1 MSVTVEH
8 WNRLIRRFGS
18 PRDRVSNVGEA
29 VQEHTDQATRIWLY
43 SSIVWLTI
51 VDLFGL
57 ILASELISPNL
68 FGGIPWLLFSRI
80 RPLHVNGVIFAWLSM
95 MYWGMIFYV
104 LPRLTGLR
112 SLWSERL
119 AVWTAWGWN
128 LMFILGILTV
138 LSGRTQGREYAEF
151 IWPLDVFLVILWAS
165 NIFNVLM
172 TVANRRVK
180 PLYVFTWWA
189 MASPLWLG
197 ADYIIG
203 NVMWRPGA
211 IFGHGVSGA
220 LSTSMADG
228 ILNWWYAHNLFGLW
242 LTPMLLAGCYYLVP
256 RITKT
261 PLYSHT
267 LSLISFWGM
276 AFFYTGV
283 GHHHLLQTPS
293 PGWLKTIAIL
303 SSMSLLIPVFA
314 FTVNILMTM
323 RGSWEKFFT
332 NLPLRF
338 ALTGFV
344 FYFLVNIQ
352 GSFEAIQSFNRLTH
366 FTNFVVAHAHL
377 ALLGAFT
384 FLGMGI
390 IDYIVPQVLNR
401 PLHSARL
408 AEWQYWLIVIGFLG
422 FFWALTIAGFVQGQ
436 SWLRGIPEI
445 NVVPLLRPYFMAR
458 AIFGAMIVISGIIQ
472 AYNIYM
478 TVSSDTRHTRRMELT
493 DAMSQTTEVIAS

>member
-1 MSVTVEH
+1 MDSAKEN
-8 WNRLIRRFGS
+8 WDRLIHLYGS
-18 PRDRVSNVGEA
+18 ARDRATTVGLA
-29 VQEHTDQATRIWLY
+29 IQEHTDRATRIWLY
-43 SSIVWLTI
+43 SSIFWLTV
-51 VDLFGL
+51 VDTFGL
-57 ILASELISPNL
+57 ILATELISPNVFAGVPIL
-68 FGGIPWLLFSRI
+68 VFSRI
-80 RPLHVNGVIFAWLSM
+80 RPLHVNGVIFPWLSM

-112 SLWSERL
+112 SMWSERL
-119 AVWTAWGWN
+119 AVWSAWGFN
-128 LMFILGILTV
+128 IFYFAGILTIMAG
-138 LSGRTQGREYAEF
+138 LTQGREYAEF
-151 IWPLDVFLVILWAS
+151 IWPLDILLLLCWLA
-165 NIFNVLM
+165 NIFNVIM
-172 TVANRRVK
+172 TVLHRRVK

-189 MASPLWLG
+189 LASPLWLA

-203 NVMWRPGA
+203 NVIWRPGA
-211 IFGHGVSGA
+211 IFGNGTSGA

-228 ILNWWYAHNLFGLW
+228 MLNWWYAHNLFGLW

-283 GHHHLLQTPS
+283 GHHHLLQTPT

-323 RGSWEKFFT
+323 RGNWEKFFT
-332 NLPLRF
+332 SLPLRF

-344 FYFLVNIQ
+344 FYFLVNVQ
-352 GSFEAIQSFNRLTH
+352 GSFQAIQSFNRLTH

-390 IDYIVPQVLNR
+390 IDYIIPQVLKK
-401 PLHSARL
+401 PIYSVKLS
-408 AEWQYWLIVIGFLG
+408 EWQYWLIVIGFLG
-422 FFWALTIAGFVQGQ
+422 FFWSLTIAGFIQGQ
-436 SWLRGIPEI
+436 SWLRGIPEV
-445 NVVPLLRPYFMAR
+445 NVLPMLRPYYMAR
-458 AIFGAMIVISGIIQ
+458 AIFGAMIVISGVVQ
-472 AYNIYM
+472 AYNIFK
-478 TVSSDTRHTRRMELT
+478 TVTTDTQRSTRNELKNALPEMEV
-493 DAMSQTTEVIAS
+493 AA

>member
-1 MSVTVEH
+1 VASISYNWE
-8 WNRLIRRFGS
+8 RLIRIFGS
-18 PRDRVSNVGEA
+18 ARDRATTVGLA
-29 VQEHTDQATRIWLY
+29 IQEHTDRATRVWLY
-43 SSIVWLTI
+43 SSIVWLTV
-51 VDLFGL
+51 VDSFGL
-57 ILASELISPNL
+57 ILATELISPNVFRGL
-68 FGGIPWLLFSRI
+68 PFLVFSRI
-80 RPLHVNGVIFAWLSM
+80 RPLHVNGVIFPWLSM

-104 LPRLTGLR
+104 LPRLLGLR
-112 SLWSERL
+112 SLYSEKLAIWS
-119 AVWTAWGWN
+119 AWGFN
-128 LMFILGILTV
+128 LFYFAGIITIMGGL
-138 LSGRTQGREYAEF
+138 TQGREYAEF
-151 IWPLDVFLVILWAS
+151 IWPLDILLLACWIA
-165 NIFNVLM
+165 NIFNVIM
-172 TVANRRVK
+172 TVLQRRVK

-189 MASPLWLG
+189 LASPLWLG
-197 ADYIIG
+197 ADYFIG
-203 NVMWRPGA
+203 NVIWRPGA
-211 IFGHGVSGA
+211 VFGNGVSGA

-228 ILNWWYAHNLFGLW
+228 MLNWWYAHNLFGLW

-283 GHHHLLQTPS
+283 GHHHLLQTPT

-332 NLPLRF
+332 NIPLRF

-352 GSFEAIQSFNRLTH
+352 GSFQAIQSFNRLTH

-384 FLGMGI
+384 FLGMGV
-390 IDYIVPQVLNR
+390 IDYIIPQVLKR
-401 PLHSARL
+401 PIYSVKLS
-408 AEWQYWLIVIGFLG
+408 EWQYWLIVIGFLG
-422 FFWALTIAGFVQGQ
+422 FFWVLTIAGFIQGQ
-436 SWLRGIPEI
+436 SWLRGIPEV
-445 NVVPLLRPYFMAR
+445 NVLPMLRPYFMAR
-458 AIFGAMIVISGIIQ
+458 AIFGAMIVASGIVQ
-472 AYNIYM
+472 AYNIYK
-478 TVSSDTRHTRRMELT
+478 TVTTDTQQRARTELM
-493 DAMSQTTEVIAS
+493 DAIPELEVAA

>member
-1 MSVTVEH
+1 MASISYNWE
-8 WNRLIRRFGS
+8 RLTRLFGS
-18 PRDRVSNVGEA
+18 ARDRATTVGFA
-29 VQEHTDQATRIWLY
+29 IQEHTDRATRVWLY
-43 SSIVWLTI
+43 SSIVWLTV
-51 VDLFGL
+51 VDSFGL
-57 ILASELISPNL
+57 ILATELISPNVFRGL
-68 FGGIPWLLFSRI
+68 PFLVFSRI
-80 RPLHVNGVIFAWLSM
+80 RPLHVNGVIFPWLSM

-104 LPRLTGLR
+104 LPRLLGLR
-112 SLWSERL
+112 GLYSEKL
-119 AVWTAWGWN
+119 AVWSAWGFN
-128 LMFILGILTV
+128 LFYFAGIITIMAGL
-138 LSGRTQGREYAEF
+138 TQGREYAEF
-151 IWPLDVFLVILWAS
+151 IWPLDILLLACWVANIYNVI
-165 NIFNVLM
+165 M
-172 TVANRRVK
+172 TVLRRRVK

-189 MASPLWLG
+189 LASPLWLG
-197 ADYIIG
+197 ADYFIG
-203 NVMWRPGA
+203 NVVWRPGA
-211 IFGHGVSGA
+211 VFGNGVSGA

-228 ILNWWYAHNLFGLW
+228 MLNWWYAHNLFGLW

-283 GHHHLLQTPS
+283 GHHHLLQTPT

-332 NLPLRF
+332 SIPLRF

-352 GSFEAIQSFNRLTH
+352 GSFQAIQSFNRLTH

-384 FLGMGI
+384 FLGMGV
-390 IDYIVPQVLNR
+390 IDYIIPQVLKR
-401 PLHSARL
+401 PIFSVKLS
-408 AEWQYWLIVIGFLG
+408 EWQYWLIVIGFLG
-422 FFWALTIAGFVQGQ
+422 FFWVLTIAGFIQGQ
-436 SWLRGIPEI
+436 SWLRGIPEV
-445 NVVPLLRPYFMAR
+445 NVLPMLRPYYMAR
-458 AIFGAMIVISGIIQ
+458 AVFGAMIVASGIVQ
-472 AYNIYM
+472 AYNIYK
-478 TVSSDTRHTRRMELT
+478 TVTTDTAQRTRSELR
-493 DAMSQTTEVIAS
+493 DSIPELEVAA

>member
-1 MSVTVEH
+1 MDSAKEN
-8 WNRLIRRFGS
+8 WDRLIHLYGS
-18 PRDRVSNVGEA
+18 ARDRATTVGLA
-29 VQEHTDQATRIWLY
+29 IQEHTDRATRIWLY
-43 SSIVWLTI
+43 SSIFWLTV
-51 VDLFGL
+51 VDSFGL
-57 ILASELISPNL
+57 ILATELISPNVFAGVPIL
-68 FGGIPWLLFSRI
+68 VFSRI
-80 RPLHVNGVIFAWLSM
+80 RPLHVNGVIFPWLSM

-112 SLWSERL
+112 SMWSERL
-119 AVWTAWGWN
+119 AVWSAWGFN
-128 LMFILGILTV
+128 IFYFAGILTIMAG
-138 LSGRTQGREYAEF
+138 LTQGREYAEF
-151 IWPLDVFLVILWAS
+151 IWPLDILLLLCWLA
-165 NIFNVLM
+165 NIFNVIM
-172 TVANRRVK
+172 TVLHRRVK

-189 MASPLWLG
+189 LASPLWLA

-203 NVMWRPGA
+203 NVIWRPGA
-211 IFGHGVSGA
+211 IFGNGTSGA

-228 ILNWWYAHNLFGLW
+228 MLNWWYAHNLFGLW

-283 GHHHLLQTPS
+283 GHHHLLQTPT

-323 RGSWEKFFT
+323 RGNWEKFFT
-332 NLPLRF
+332 SLPLRF

-344 FYFLVNIQ
+344 FYFLVNVQ
-352 GSFEAIQSFNRLTH
+352 GSFQAIQSFNRLTH

-390 IDYIVPQVLNR
+390 IDYIIPQVLKK
-401 PLHSARL
+401 PIYSVKLS
-408 AEWQYWLIVIGFLG
+408 EWQYWLIVIGFLG
-422 FFWALTIAGFVQGQ
+422 FFWSLTIAGFIQGQ
-436 SWLRGIPEI
+436 SWLRGIPEV
-445 NVVPLLRPYFMAR
+445 NVLPMLRPYYMAR
-458 AIFGAMIVISGIIQ
+458 AIFGAMIVISGVVQ
-472 AYNIYM
+472 AYNIFK
-478 TVSSDTRHTRRMELT
+478 TVTTDTQRSTRNELKNALPEMEV
-493 DAMSQTTEVIAS
+493 AA

>member
-1 MSVTVEH
+1 MSAATER
-8 WNRLIRRFGS
+8 WDRLVRRFGS
-18 PRDRVSNVGEA
+18 PRDRATTVGQA
-29 VQEHTDQATRIWLY
+29 VQEHDDSAVKIWLY
-43 SSIVWLTI
+43 SSIFWLTI

-57 ILASELISPNL
+57 TLALELISPNL
-68 FGGIPWLLFSRI
+68 FAGIPYLLFSRI

-104 LPRLTGLR
+104 LPRLTGLK
-112 SLWSERL
+112 SMWSEKL
-119 AVWTAWGWN
+119 ARWTAFGWN
-128 LMFILGILTV
+128 LWFLLGIITIAA
-138 LSGRTQGREYAEF
+138 GMTQGREYAEF
-151 IWPLDVFLVILWAS
+151 IWPLDIFLIVLWGS

-172 TVANRRVK
+172 TVTRRRVK

-189 MASPLWLG
+189 IGSPLWLG

-203 NVMWRPGA
+203 NVIWRPGA
-211 IFGHGVSGA
+211 IFGNGVSGA

-228 ILNWWYAHNLFGLW
+228 MLNWWYAHNLFGLW
-242 LTPMLLAGCYYLVP
+242 LTPMLLAGLYYLVP

-283 GHHHLLQTPS
+283 GHHHLLQTPT

-344 FYFLVNIQ
+344 FYFLVNVQ

-384 FLGMGI
+384 FLGMGL
-390 IDYIVPQVLNR
+390 IDYFIPQVLKK
-401 PLHSARL
+401 PLFSRKL
-408 AEWQYWLIVIGFLG
+408 AEWQYWTIVIGFLG
-422 FFWALTIAGFVQGQ
+422 FFWSLTIAGFVQGQ
-436 SWLRGIPEI
+436 SWLRGIPEV
-445 NVVPLLRPYFMAR
+445 NVLPLLRPYYMAR
-458 AIFGAMIVISGIIQ
+458 AIFGAMIVVSGLIQ
-472 AYNIYM
+472 AYNIYR
-478 TVSSDTRHTRRMELT
+478 TIRTDTERESRNELSNALPTMEV
-493 DAMSQTTEVIAS
+493 AQ

>member
-1 MSVTVEH
+1 MTTVVEN
-8 WNRLIRRFGS
+8 WQRLTRLFGS
-18 PRDRVSNVGEA
+18 PRDRATTVGQA
-29 VQEHTDQATRIWLY
+29 VQEHSDEATLIWLY

-57 ILASELISPNL
+57 TLAIELINPNV

-95 MYWGMIFYV
+95 MYWGMIFYA

-112 SLWSERL
+112 TMWSERL
-119 AVWTAWGWN
+119 AAWTAFGWN
-128 LMFILGILTV
+128 LWFLLGILTIAA
-138 LSGRTQGREYAEF
+138 GMTQGREYAEF
-151 IWPLDVFLVILWAS
+151 IWPLDIMLIVLWCS
-165 NIFNVLM
+165 NILNVLM
-172 TVANRRVK
+172 TVLNRRVK

-189 MASPLWLG
+189 IGSPLWLG

-203 NVMWRPGA
+203 NVIWRPGA
-211 IFGHGVSGA
+211 ILGNGVSGA
-220 LSTSMADG
+220 LPTSMADG

-242 LTPMLLAGCYYLVP
+242 LTPMLLAGMYYLVP

-314 FTVNILMTM
+314 FTMNILMTM
-323 RGSWEKFFT
+323 RGNWEKFFT

-338 ALTGFV
+338 GLTGFV
-344 FYFLVNIQ
+344 FYFLVNVQ

-390 IDYIVPQVLNR
+390 IDYVVPQVLKK
-401 PLHSARL
+401 PLFSQRL

-422 FFWALTIAGFVQGQ
+422 FFWSLTIAGFVQGQ
-436 SWLRGIPEI
+436 AWLRGIPEI
-445 NVVPLLRPYFMAR
+445 NVLPMLLPYYMAR
-458 AIFGAMIVISGIIQ
+458 AIFGAMIVVSGIVQ
-472 AYNIYM
+472 AVNIYK
-478 TVSSDTRHTRRMELT
+478 TVKTDTHHAMDMDLM
-493 DAMSQTTEVIAS
+493 DALPGAEVVA

>member
-1 MSVTVEH
+1 MDSAKEN
-8 WNRLIRRFGS
+8 WDRLIHLYGS
-18 PRDRVSNVGEA
+18 ARDRATTVGLA
-29 VQEHTDQATRIWLY
+29 IQEHTDRATRIWLY
-43 SSIVWLTI
+43 SSIFWLTV
-51 VDLFGL
+51 VDTFGL
-57 ILASELISPNL
+57 ILATELISPNVFAGVPIL
-68 FGGIPWLLFSRI
+68 VFSRI
-80 RPLHVNGVIFAWLSM
+80 RPLHVNGVIFPWLSM

-112 SLWSERL
+112 SMWSERL
-119 AVWTAWGWN
+119 AVWSAWGFN
-128 LMFILGILTV
+128 IFYFAGILTIMAG
-138 LSGRTQGREYAEF
+138 LTQGREYAEF
-151 IWPLDVFLVILWAS
+151 IWPLDILLLLCWLA
-165 NIFNVLM
+165 NIFNVIM
-172 TVANRRVK
+172 TVLHRRVK

-189 MASPLWLG
+189 LASPLWLA

-203 NVMWRPGA
+203 NVIWRPGA
-211 IFGHGVSGA
+211 IFGNGTSGA

-228 ILNWWYAHNLFGLW
+228 MLNWWYAHNLFGLW

-283 GHHHLLQTPS
+283 GHHHLLQTPT

-323 RGSWEKFFT
+323 RGNWEKFFT
-332 NLPLRF
+332 SLPLRF

-344 FYFLVNIQ
+344 FYFLVNVQ
-352 GSFEAIQSFNRLTH
+352 GSFQAIQSFNRLTH

-390 IDYIVPQVLNR
+390 IDYIIPQVLKK
-401 PLHSARL
+401 PIYSVKLS
-408 AEWQYWLIVIGFLG
+408 EWQYWLIVIGFLG
-422 FFWALTIAGFVQGQ
+422 FFWSLTIAGFIQGQ
-436 SWLRGIPEI
+436 SWLRGIPEV
-445 NVVPLLRPYFMAR
+445 NVLPMLRPYYMAR
-458 AIFGAMIVISGIIQ
+458 AIFGAMIVISGAVQ
-472 AYNIYM
+472 AYNIFK
-478 TVSSDTRHTRRMELT
+478 TVTTDTQRSTRNELKNALPEMEV
-493 DAMSQTTEVIAS
+493 AA

>member
-1 MSVTVEH
+1 MSSDSMT
-8 WNRLIRRFGS
+8 WDRLIRRFGS
-18 PRDRVSNVGEA
+18 ARDRVSSVGLA
-29 VQEHTDQATRIWLY
+29 VQEHTDRATRIWLY
-43 SSIVWLTI
+43 SAIVWLTI

-57 ILASELISPNL
+57 ILALELISPNL
-68 FGGIPWLLFSRI
+68 FANIPWLLFSRI

-95 MYWGMIFYV
+95 MYWGALFYMV
-104 LPRLTGLR
+104 PRLTGR
-112 SLWSERL
+112 RQLWNEQL

-128 LMFILGILTV
+128 LWFVLGIVTIAT
-138 LSGRTQGREYAEF
+138 GHTQGREYAEF
-151 IWPLDVFLVILWAS
+151 IWPLDVFLVILWVS
-165 NIFNVLM
+165 NIVNIIM
-172 TVANRRVK
+172 TVLERRVK
-180 PLYVFTWWA
+180 PIYVTTWWA

-211 IFGHGVSGA
+211 ILGNGTSGA
-220 LSTSMADG
+220 LPTSMADG
-228 ILNWWYAHNLFGLW
+228 IINWWYAHNLFGLW
-242 LTPMLLAGCYYLVP
+242 LTPMLLAGLYYLVP

-283 GHHHLLQTPS
+283 GHHHLLQTPT

-303 SSMSLLIPVFA
+303 SSVSLLIPVFA

-323 RGSWEKFFT
+323 RGHWEKFFT

-338 ALTGFV
+338 ALTGFI

-352 GSFEAIQSFNRLTH
+352 GSFQAIQTFNRLTH

-384 FLGMGI
+384 FLGMGM
-390 IDYIVPQVLNR
+390 IDYILPQVLKK
-401 PLHSARL
+401 PLYSTKL

-422 FFWALTIAGFVQGQ
+422 FFWVLTIAGFVQGQ
-436 SWLRGIPEI
+436 SWLRGIPEV
-445 NVVPLLRPYFMAR
+445 NVLPYLRPYYMGR
-458 AIFGAMIVISGIIQ
+458 AAFGAMIVLSGIVQ
-472 AYNIYM
+472 AYNIFK
-478 TVSSDTRHTRRMELT
+478 TITTDTRQLVRRELA
-493 DAMSQTTEVIAS
+493 DAENMGELEVAS